1 MRKSLNYRNNRNN
14 SGKGIRRLVSAGG
27 VVYRVVDGKI
37 QTPLCVRKKP
47 PQWSLPKGTPDDG
60 ETIEETALREVREE
74 TGLEVSIKG
83 PIDSINYWF
92 FAPGD
97 RVRCYKTVHF
107 YLMNY
112 LGGSVDLHDPEFDEV
127 MWVDPEDALNK
138 LTHANEV
145 KIMEKALAMTT
156 GENSR

>member
-1 MRKSLNYRNNRNN
+1 MKYRSNRTN

-27 VVYRVVDGKI
+27 VVYRVVNGRI
-37 QTPLCVRKKP
+37 QTPLCGRKK
-47 PQWSLPKGTPDDG
+47 QHLWSLPKGTPDDG

-92 FAPGD
+92 FAPSD

-112 LGGSVDLHDPEFDEV
+112 MGGSVDLHDPEFDEV
-127 MWVDPEDALNK
+127 MWFDSEDAVKK

-145 KIMEKALAMTT
+145 RIMKKALTII
-156 GENSR
+156 G